1 MAITEI
7 VRQKRM
13 YFFTGYLVEVVLEN
27 SGIGFRG
34 LFLVL
39 MPAKISP
46 PMNITP
52 PPSYK
57 PIIFQSCFDCKI
69 KNLNMP
75 SIATCNVLCL
85 AKKTNPFFQE
95 EKFELNCPIDLFS
108 LLKK

>member
-7 VRQKRM
+7 ARQKRM

-52 PPSYK
+52 PPPLINLLSFNLAL
-57 PIIFQSCFDCKI
+57 IARLKI
-69 KNLNMP
+69 
-75 SIATCNVLCL
+75 
-85 AKKTNPFFQE
+85 
-95 EKFELNCPIDLFS
+95 
-108 LLKK
+108 